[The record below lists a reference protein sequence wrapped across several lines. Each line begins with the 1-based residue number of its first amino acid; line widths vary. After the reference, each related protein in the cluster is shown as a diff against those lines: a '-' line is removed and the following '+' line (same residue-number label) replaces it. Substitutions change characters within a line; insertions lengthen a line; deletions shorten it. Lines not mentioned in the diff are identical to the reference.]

1 MHTLFDFIGHL
12 KIQMGKVLAQNTRPC
27 LRCRA
32 TGLGKKL
39 EVSDTHREILA
50 TVLFWRFGNS
60 EVSRQ
65 TKKSP
70 ILNDQLS
77 ARAARQDHLEIA
89 RPNVLLPAQ
98 KGLRRSAYYFTM
110 VHGSLQAYYP
120 GHGRLCTCL
129 VHNTAAA

>member
-50 TVLFWRFGNS
+50 TVLFWRFGDS

-89 RPNVLLPAQ
+89 RPNVLLRTCSERSTEKRLLLHDGAR
-98 KGLRRSAYYFTM
+98 KLTGLLSRSWPTVYLSRA
-110 VHGSLQAYYP
+110 
-120 GHGRLCTCL
+120 
-129 VHNTAAA
+129 